1 MLLHKWPRREEACVS
16 ATELATRPGKDHARW
31 AGAKFGYDG
40 WKARRTGGTFSS
52 NQRANYDSALR
63 LDDDNLTVYN
73 NLEPA
78 CDLLLTVMHAWV
90 DAITMPCVV
99 LSVRPTLLLPKPWGC
114 PVVIAKSAS
123 RQAIAQGQPETD
135 ELGCAF
141 TTQQSRQTQRSL

>member
-1 MLLHKWPRREEACVS
+1 MFPRQSWRRDLGKTMLDGLEQSLGTTDGRRGGREER
-16 ATELATRPGKDHARW
+16 LARTNGQTMTARYGSTTT
-31 AGAKFGYDG
+31 AGA
-40 WKARRTGGTFSS
+40 FSPS
-52 NQRANYDSALR
+52 S
-63 LDDDNLTVYN
+63 
-73 NLEPA
+73 PA